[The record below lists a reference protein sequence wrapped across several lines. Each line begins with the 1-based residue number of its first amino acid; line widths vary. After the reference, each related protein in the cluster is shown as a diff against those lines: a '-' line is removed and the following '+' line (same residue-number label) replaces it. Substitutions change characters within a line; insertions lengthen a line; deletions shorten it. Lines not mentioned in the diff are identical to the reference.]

1 MWMIPLLSLLLYI
14 LRVCATQTN
23 HTIDDADPLVTYRG
37 TIDRSLTGFD
47 PTRLNDGTVTFIPAP
62 ATDDSSAISINFT
75 GTAVYVFIAYPAGRN
90 DSLGSGFTARID
102 GGPNGVWAVSRPT
115 AMYNH
120 LAYQNTVLANAPH
133 NLVLHGHTEWELYFD
148 YVIYTS
154 DQSDLAS
161 PPPPLL
167 VPSANAPTPTN
178 LGSPGSSPS
187 SPGAST
193 PIANLVSPTGG
204 SSSTSS
210 PDTSTSASPVSPSM
224 ISSPDAS
231 TVTKLATPS
240 VITSPG
246 ASTSNTTRPFP
257 VGAVAGGAVGGLIL
271 LALLAIPFIFRRR
284 ALAKL
289 KAKPFATP
297 SPASQDFAPS
307 APPLSAY
314 PFLQQAQAARPGA
327 GEKSGLRVGIPR
339 AGGYLD
345 WPESPYSTAS
355 DPTLLSMAEEIRCIR
370 SSVQRLQTELPE
382 ARDGSPVF
390 QRPPP
395 YAELQSQ
402 SL

>member
-1 MWMIPLLSLLLYI
+1 MWVTPLLSLLLYI

-23 HTIDDADPLVTYRG
+23 YTIDDADPLVTYRG

-47 PTRLNDGTVTFIPAP
+47 PTRLNDGTITFIPAT
-62 ATDDSSAISINFT
+62 ADDSPTISMNFT
-75 GTAVYVFIAYPAGRN
+75 GTAVYVLIAYPAGRN
-90 DSLGSGFTARID
+90 DSSISGFTARID
-102 GGPNGVWAVSRPT
+102 GVPDGGWAVPSNP
-115 AMYNH
+115 APMYNH
-120 LAYQNTVLANAPH
+120 LAYHNTLLANAPH
-133 NLVLHGHTEWELYFD
+133 NLVLQIHTEWELYFD

-161 PPPPLL
+161 PPPPPSI
-167 VPSANAPTPTN
+167 PSANAPILTN
-178 LGSPGSSPS
+178 LVSPGSSPS

-193 PIANLVSPTGG
+193 PIANLVSPTSG

-257 VGAVAGGAVGGLIL
+257 VGAVAGAAVGGVIL
-271 LALLAIPFIFRRR
+271 LVLLAIPFVLRRR
-284 ALAKL
+284 ALVKR
-289 KAKPFATP
+289 KAKPFVSP

-314 PFLQQAQAARPGA
+314 PFLLQAQAVPPVA

-339 AGGYLD
+339 SGGYLD

-370 SSVQRLQTELPE
+370 SSMQRLQTELPE

-402 SL
+402 TL